1 MKRKKSVEFF
11 SIDGRKYPDIINTV
25 LLIIHRLRNENVNDK
40 NTRTHGRLV
49 AALSFFFFFLDRGR
63 VKTDQREP
71 TVDFGRRSSL
81 VNENKRKPTNMTLGE
96 GA

>member
-1 MKRKKSVEFF
+1 MTKTPE
-11 SIDGRKYPDIINTV
+11 
-25 LLIIHRLRNENVNDK
+25 
-40 NTRTHGRLV
+40 RLV

-96 GA
+96 GAEMLDTYKYGTLFSFF